1 MGIPQIMHEAM
12 KSFAPTMDNK
22 NPAIAAAVKSGER
35 FLAQYQTVDETTK
48 QQLRSAALEVW
59 FLYCRLVASTLLP
72 EAVRL
77 QLPPLFS
84 QEEEPDPLVVCK
96 FFTPDSDWT
105 WYAVEFDGLDTF
117 IGYVVGHVAELGSFT
132 LHELEDVR
140 GPLGAKIERDKQ
152 FAPTRLSDIKK
163 RHESHQS
170 LPIIIVIGDICTEE
184 VNGENVDNS

>member
-1 MGIPQIMHEAM
+1 MGIPQVMHEAM
-12 KSFAPTMDNK
+12 KSFAPTSANK
-22 NPAIAAAVKSGER
+22 NAAIAAAVKAGER
-35 FLAQYQTVDETTK
+35 FLAQYQTVDEETK

-77 QLPPLFS
+77 QLPPLNS

-105 WYAVEFDGLDTF
+105 WYAVEFDGLDSF

-132 LHELEDVR
+132 LHELEEAR
-140 GPLGAKIERDKQ
+140 GPLGAKIERDEQ
-152 FAPTRLSDIKK
+152 FAPTRLSEIKK
-163 RHESHQS
+163 LHESHQS
-170 LPIIIVIGDICTEE
+170 LPIIIVIETMDTKEA
-184 VNGENVDNS
+184 NGKNDDYC